1 MIRRPP
7 RSTRTDTLFPYT
19 TLFRSVAKEN
29 RRDTLLAIGAGMMR
43 GGNLGESMANA
54 ADAILSSR
62 KDLRS
67 RTVKQTELG
76 GPDDAFELVTDPETG
91 ERSYRQVPG
100 FQEYLA
106 AQAQA
111 NNQPK
116 HDNNVKQR
124 GTVLGPIMAVPQE
137 QRTATYTQTNG
148 RGTDR
153 EKTGQ
158 YEK

>member
-1 MIRRPP
+1 
-7 RSTRTDTLFPYT
+7 
-19 TLFRSVAKEN
+19 
-29 RRDTLLAIGAGMMR
+29 MMR

-76 GPDDAFELVTDPETG
+76 GPDDAFEIVTDPETG

-111 NNQPK
+111 KNQPK
-116 HDNNVKQR
+116 PDDIVKQR
-124 GTVLGPIMAVPQE
+124 GAVMGSILAAPKE
-137 QRTATYTQTNG
+137 QRQALYT
-148 RGTDR
+148 RDR
-153 EKTGQ
+153 KSTRLNSSH
-158 YEK
+158 

>member
-1 MIRRPP
+1 
-7 RSTRTDTLFPYT
+7 
-19 TLFRSVAKEN
+19 
-29 RRDTLLAIGAGMMR
+29 MMR

-76 GPDDAFELVTDPETG
+76 GPDDAFEIVTDPETG
-91 ERSYRQVPG
+91 ERSYLQVPG

-111 NNQPK
+111 KNQPK
-116 HDNNVKQR
+116 PDDIVKQR
-124 GTVLGPIMAVPQE
+124 GEVMGSILAAPQK
-137 QRTATYTQTNG
+137 QRQPLYPRLRSEERRVGHECG
-148 RGTDR
+148 RTLKFRGSPGSA
-153 EKTGQ
+153 K
-158 YEK
+158 K

>member
-1 MIRRPP
+1 MTLLPMDDPQATMFDGPNSQFLRNLPKAPP
-7 RSTRTDTLFPYT
+7 NRSTNPF
-19 TLFRSVAKEN
+19 AKEN

-76 GPDDAFELVTDPETG
+76 GPDDAFEIVTDPENG

-106 AQAQA
+106 AQRS
-111 NNQPK
+111 
-116 HDNNVKQR
+116 DERRV
-124 GTVLGPIMAVPQE
+124 GTECVSTCRSRWSPF
-137 QRTATYTQTNG
+137 T
-148 RGTDR
+148 
-153 EKTGQ
+153 
-158 YEK
+158 